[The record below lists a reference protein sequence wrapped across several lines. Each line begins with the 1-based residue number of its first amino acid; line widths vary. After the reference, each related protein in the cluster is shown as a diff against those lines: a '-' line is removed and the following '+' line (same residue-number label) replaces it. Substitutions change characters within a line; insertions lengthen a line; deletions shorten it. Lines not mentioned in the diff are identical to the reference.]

1 MDRILSTSHWPVRN
15 GPGLLRRLVGAMGL
29 RRSRHRLGEL
39 DDHLLKDI
47 GLTRMQ
53 AGREA
58 TRPSWDAPAHWL
70 R

>member
-1 MDRILSTSHWPVRN
+1 
-15 GPGLLRRLVGAMGL
+15 MGL

-47 GLTRMQ
+47 GLSRTQ